1 MVKHPFHISPVFA
14 GSWGVRS
21 RGARC
26 AMGGGAGQ
34 TWVTEEVEKTELRAR
49 IERDSHEKTDG
60 EKMTLQEFGK
70 CGIRLGS

>member
-1 MVKHPFHISPVFA
+1 
-14 GSWGVRS
+14 
-21 RGARC
+21 
-26 AMGGGAGQ
+26 MGGGAGQ